1 MHLIS
6 RLVALAPL
14 VALPLQASA
23 VATIPQYVYDYG
35 GYPCVISLGLW
46 FMLIFDSTPGVVA

>member
-14 VALPLQASA
+14 VALPWQASA
-23 VATIPQYVYDYG
+23 AATIPQYVYDYG
-35 GYPCVISLGLW
+35 GRPYMIHLG
-46 FMLIFDSTPGVVA
+46 F